1 MMPTIEVVQGG
12 SDVERG
18 EPVVDDATPRW
29 TLRGPAIESPGP
41 SWAVLVLAFLIG
53 FETLV
58 ERADSYPLYLS
69 VAVLLSAGWLVYS
82 GIKKK
87 ALLAFGAIPIA
98 ALWID
103 SLVGGTLFVDNLV
116 FFFVAHSL
124 YALYLAV
131 AGYTFMAYPRKKR

>member
-18 EPVVDDATPRW
+18 EPVVDDATLRW

>member
-1 MMPTIEVVQGG
+1 MTLTIEVARGV
-12 SDVERG
+12 SDVKRG
-18 EPVVDDATPRW
+18 EPVADDTTLRW
-29 TLRGPAIESPGP
+29 TLRGPAVESPGP

-58 ERADSYPLYLS
+58 ERGDTYPIYLS
-69 VAVLLSAGWLVYS
+69 AAVLLSAGWLVYS

-98 ALWID
+98 ALWVN

-124 YALYLAV
+124 YALYLSV